1 MPEGKTHMP
10 PVEELKELFT
20 KLFLNEGTIHHTHT
34 HLRGSY
40 DCVISSDIEQVSLFL
55 MKRDD
60 DRR

>member
-20 KLFLNEGTIHHTHT
+20 KLFLNEGTIHHTRT

-40 DCVISSDIEQVSLFL
+40 DCVISSDIEQVSFL
-55 MKRDD
+55 
-60 DRR
+60 